1 MNTVQRKQTKSHS
14 KSKVKDGKLIDQSAQ
29 KTLEARQSEELV
41 LAFAGPVGC
50 GTTQVISQAKL
61 ALESAGYEV
70 RIIKLSKIIEN
81 AITNGTIS
89 LVEGEY
95 KGFST
100 NVRRYFRLQDAG
112 NKLRLISSSYLA
124 EHAIEEIVV
133 QRGQQRS
140 KTSGSNVDI
149 QEYVPVRIAYLID
162 QIKHQDEVALLRVVY
177 RKLFHLI
184 GVISVAEKRRARLLT
199 IDRAAASEISDLMER
214 DRRQEQDNGQQLD
227 KALKLADFYTSTDA
241 GTTSSLQRKL
251 KRFVGLLHGEN
262 GISPTTQE
270 YGMYA
275 AYSAGLKS
283 ACLSRQVGAS
293 ISDLSG
299 KIVSTGCNDVPK
311 SSGGLYTTE
320 DGTNDRRCVH
330 REEQVCF
337 NDREKLSHK
346 EDIRLALEELTTVD
360 DAGLTKRLIP
370 DTILDKVLSTVFK
383 ASHID
388 DLTEFSRAVHAEMDA
403 IISLAR
409 TGTPGIVG
417 AKLFTTTFPCHSC
430 ARHIVAAGIS
440 KVYYIEPYEKSLAQ
454 KLHSDAIEFD
464 TEDDEEEKVGHN
476 VRPFDQV
483 KFIHFEGVTPRQYLN
498 FFQMTK
504 RKDSATGG
512 VIKIMPKDAPKA
524 VGEYLD
530 DYRSFEAKVLLR
542 IKASEPEHAMKAGLT
557 MVVGTKATAE
567 ADEVNS
573 R

>member
-1 MNTVQRKQTKSHS
+1 MTSVAAETNVQMVSGS
-14 KSKVKDGKLIDQSAQ
+14 PQ
-29 KTLEARQSEELV
+29 KTGTSSNQSTQETLESRQSEELV

-50 GTTQVISQAKL
+50 GISLVISEARL

-70 RIIKLSKIIEN
+70 HVIKLSEIIQK
-81 AITNGTIS
+81 AIS
-89 LVEGEY
+89 
-95 KGFST
+95 KGLITLNESDYAKFST
-100 NVRRYFRLQDAG
+100 NVRRYFRLQDGG

-140 KTSGSNVDI
+140 KSKIASGEI
-149 QEYVPVRIAYLID
+149 QDYVPTRIAYLID

-184 GVISVAEKRRARLLT
+184 GVISVADKRRARLLT
-199 IDRAAASEISDLMER
+199 IDRANPSEISELMER

-241 GTTSSLQRKL
+241 GTTQSLQRKL

-270 YGMYA
+270 HGMYA
-275 AYSAGLKS
+275 AYAASLKS

-293 ISDLSG
+293 IADDSG

-311 SSGGLYTTE
+311 STGGLYTAE
-320 DGTNDRRCVH
+320 DGATDRRCVH

-346 EDIRLALEELTTVD
+346 ADIRSALEGLKKVESDGSTTQ
-360 DAGLTKRLIP
+360 LIP
-370 DTILDKVLSTVFK
+370 ATRLDEVLATVFK

-454 KLHSDAIEFD
+454 KLHADAIEFD
-464 TEDDEEEKVGHN
+464 TEDDEDEKVSHN
-476 VRPFDQV
+476 NRLSNGQV

-504 RKDSATGG
+504 RKNSATGV

-524 VGEYLD
+524 VGEFLD
-530 DYRSFEAKVLLR
+530 NYRSFEAKVVQR
-542 IKASEPEHAMKAGLT
+542 IKSFEPE
-557 MVVGTKATAE
+557 VVVEPPLKVVDVAPNPAPHN
-567 ADEVNS
+567 D
-573 R
+573 

>member
-1 MNTVQRKQTKSHS
+1 MSSVPEKKLQSSAETKTDNGQSDDQTV
-14 KSKVKDGKLIDQSAQ
+14 Q

-50 GTTQVISQAKL
+50 GTTRVITEAKL
-61 ALESAGYEV
+61 ALEAAGYEV
-70 RIIKLSKIIEN
+70 HIIKLSRIIES
-81 AITNGTIS
+81 AISKGTIS
-89 LVEGEY
+89 LVEEEY
-95 KGFST
+95 RNFSP
-100 NVRRYFRLQDAG
+100 NVRRYFRLQDGG

-133 QRGQQRS
+133 QRGHQRS
-140 KTSGSNVDI
+140 KAHGALGDI
-149 QEYVPVRIAYLID
+149 QEYVPTRIAYLID

-184 GVISVAEKRRARLLT
+184 GVISVADKRRARLLT
-199 IDRAAASEISDLMER
+199 IDKADPSEISELMER
-214 DRRQEQDNGQQLD
+214 DRRQDQDNGQQLD

-293 ISDLSG
+293 ISDPSG

-311 SSGGLYTTE
+311 SSGGLYTAE
-320 DGTNDRRCVH
+320 DGTSDRRCVH

-346 EDIRLALEELTTVD
+346 ADMRLALESLTTVGND
-360 DAGLTKRLIP
+360 GSVMRLIP
-370 DTILDKVLSTVFK
+370 DSRLDEVLATVFK

-409 TGTPGIVG
+409 TGTAGIVG

-454 KLHSDAIEFD
+454 KLHADAIEFD

-476 VRPFDQV
+476 VRPFGKQV

-504 RKDSATGG
+504 RKNGATGG

-524 VGEYLD
+524 VGEFLD
-530 DYRSFEAKVLLR
+530 NYRSFEAKVLQR
-542 IKASEPEHAMKAGLT
+542 IKHSEPGQAAEVVLT
-557 MVVGTKATAE
+557 MVDGASAE
-567 ADEVNS
+567 AE
-573 R
+573 

>member
-1 MNTVQRKQTKSHS
+1 MSSVPEKKVQHHTATKNHGAPSS
-14 KSKVKDGKLIDQSAQ
+14 SQSTQ

-50 GTTQVISQAKL
+50 GITQVITEAKL

-70 RIIKLSKIIEN
+70 HVIKLSKIIET
-81 AITNGTIS
+81 AILKGAIS
-89 LVEGEY
+89 LEEDEY
-95 KGFST
+95 KKFSQ
-100 NVRRYFRLQDAG
+100 NVRRYFRLQDGG

-133 QRGQQRS
+133 RRGHQRS
-140 KTSGSNVDI
+140 RSQGSTGDI
-149 QEYVPVRIAYLID
+149 QEYVPTRIAYLID
-162 QIKHQDEVALLRVVY
+162 QIKHQDEVTLLRVVY

-184 GVISVAEKRRARLLT
+184 GVISVADKRRARLLT
-199 IDRAAASEISDLMER
+199 IEKAAPSEISELMER
-214 DRRQEQDNGQQLD
+214 DRRQDQDNGQQLD

-241 GTTSSLQRKL
+241 GTTSALQRKL

-293 ISDLSG
+293 ISDLTG

-311 SSGGLYTTE
+311 YRGGLYTAE
-320 DGTNDRRCVH
+320 DGTSDRRCVH

-346 EDIRLALEELTTVD
+346 ADIRLALEELTAVGD
-360 DAGLTKRLIP
+360 DGTINRLIP
-370 DTILDKVLSTVFK
+370 DSRVDEVLATVFK

-454 KLHSDAIEFD
+454 KLHADAIEFD

-476 VRPFDQV
+476 ARPLGNQV

-524 VGEYLD
+524 VGEFLD
-530 DYRSFEAKVLLR
+530 NYRSFEAKVIQR
-542 IKASEPEHAMKAGLT
+542 MQAAEPEQ
-557 MVVGTKATAE
+557 TAE
-567 ADEVNS
+567 PVLTVVTGANS
-573 R
+573 DAE

>member
-1 MNTVQRKQTKSHS
+1 VSSVLEKHERNRPKSEAS
-14 KSKVKDGKLIDQSAQ
+14 IDKPDEKSAQ

-50 GTTQVISQAKL
+50 GTTLVISEAKL

-70 RIIKLSKIIEN
+70 HVIKLSRIIEA
-81 AITNGTIS
+81 AITKETIS
-89 LVEGEY
+89 LSEDEY
-95 KGFST
+95 KKFSP
-100 NVRRYFRLQDAG
+100 NVRRYFRLQDGG
-112 NKLRLISSSYLA
+112 NALRLLSSSYLA

-140 KTSGSNVDI
+140 KSADPSGDL
-149 QEYVPVRIAYLID
+149 QEYVPTRIAYLID

-184 GVISVAEKRRARLLT
+184 GVISVADKRRARLLT
-199 IDRAAASEISDLMER
+199 IDRANPSEISELMER
-214 DRRQEQDNGQQLD
+214 DRRQDEENGQQLD
-227 KALKLADFYTSTDA
+227 RALKLADFYTSTDA
-241 GTTSSLQRKL
+241 GTTTSLQRKL

-275 AYSAGLKS
+275 AYSAGLRS

-311 SSGGLYTTE
+311 SSGGLYTAE

-346 EDIRLALEELTTVD
+346 ADIRLALE
-360 DAGLTKRLIP
+360 GLTVVDKEDGSVKRLIK
-370 DTILDKVLSTVFK
+370 DSELDDVLTAVFK

-454 KLHSDAIEFD
+454 KLHADAIEFD
-464 TEDDEEEKVGHN
+464 TEDDEDEKIGHN
-476 VRPFDQV
+476 VRPSGGQV

-504 RKDSATGG
+504 RKDSSTGM

-524 VGEYLD
+524 AGEFLD
-530 DYRSFEAKVLLR
+530 NYRSFEAKVLQR
-542 IKASEPEHAMKAGLT
+542 IKASESTLVLVEAINSEPE
-557 MVVGTKATAE
+557 
-567 ADEVNS
+567 
-573 R
+573 

>member
-1 MNTVQRKQTKSHS
+1 MSSVQIRNSDATKS
-14 KSKVKDGKLIDQSAQ
+14 KSEGSGNQSAQ

-50 GTTQVISQAKL
+50 GTTQVIAEAKS

-70 RIIKLSKIIEN
+70 HVIKLSKIIET
-81 AITNGTIS
+81 AISKGTIA
-89 LVEGEY
+89 LAEDEY
-95 KGFST
+95 KKFSQ
-100 NVRRYFRLQDAG
+100 NVRRYFRLQDGG
-112 NKLRLISSSYLA
+112 NRLRLISSSYLA

-140 KTSGSNVDI
+140 KAQGVIGDL
-149 QEYVPVRIAYLID
+149 QEYVPTRIAYLID
-162 QIKHQDEVALLRVVY
+162 QIKHQDEVSLLRVVY

-184 GVISVAEKRRARLLT
+184 GVISVADKRRARLLT
-199 IDRAAASEISDLMER
+199 IDRADPSEISDLMER
-214 DRRQEQDNGQQLD
+214 DRRQDQDNGQQLD

-311 SSGGLYTTE
+311 SSGGLYTAE

-330 REEQVCF
+330 REEQTCF

-346 EDIRLALEELTTVD
+346 ADMRTALEDLTTVEKD
-360 DAGLTKRLIP
+360 GSISRLIP
-370 DTILDKVLSTVFK
+370 YSRLEEVLATVFK

-454 KLHSDAIEFD
+454 KLHADAIEFD
-464 TEDDEEEKVGHN
+464 TEDDEDEKLSHN
-476 VRPFDQV
+476 ARPFGNQV

-504 RKDSATGG
+504 RKDSATGA

-524 VGEYLD
+524 VGEFLD
-530 DYRSFEAKVLLR
+530 NYRSFEAKVLQR
-542 IKASEPEHAMKAGLT
+542 IKESEPGQSAELLLT
-557 MVVGTKATAE
+557 VVEGAISDSE
-567 ADEVNS
+567 
-573 R
+573 